1 MTGRDGLGSTQRP
14 PKVGVIPGISSPTS
28 CGTGTGARAGNV
40 AGTER
45 SSGTRRSRS
54 QNRDRTRAGAG
65 TGARAGIMAA
75 TEQGR
80 GRNRQGDADRVG
92 GNAGQAWWTEPP
104 RSDIQHHTRRRIARA
119 RRENELA
126 GSVQLSR
133 FARLRRICARRES
146 SMGQLRQKCSLSESC
161 PEPNRPGVPLCSGT
175 RRSGKAGCHR
185 RCGRHTLR

>member
-28 CGTGTGARAGNV
+28 CGTGTGARAGIL
-40 AGTER
+40 AATER
-45 SSGTRRSRS
+45 SRGTS
-54 QNRDRTRAGAG
+54 RAGAG

-133 FARLRRICARRES
+133 LARLRRICARRES

>member
-1 MTGRDGLGSTQRP
+1 MDKVDGKSQGGKTDRGDRMTGLDERGSTQRP

-28 CGTGTGARAGNV
+28 CGTGTGARAGIL
-40 AGTER
+40 AATER
-45 SSGTRRSRS
+45 S
-54 QNRDRTRAGAG
+54 
-65 TGARAGIMAA
+65 
-75 TEQGR
+75 R

-133 FARLRRICARRES
+133 LAGLRRICARRGS

-175 RRSGKAGCHR
+175 RRSGKAGCRR